1 VQDLIAYRLE
11 RARDA
16 LVEARVMQDIG
27 HPNACVNRIYYA
39 CFYAVSALLV
49 AHGYSSAKH
58 SGVRSL
64 FGRHFV
70 NTGLIARDLGRF
82 YSHLFESRQESDYVD
97 FVRVDSDELAPMF
110 EVAARFI
117 AAVEALIPEAPSSG

>member
-1 VQDLIAYRLE
+1 MSGDVQDLVAYRMQ
-11 RARDA
+11 RAREA
-16 LVEARVMQDIG
+16 LEEARAMQDIG
-27 HPNACVNRIYYA
+27 HANACMNRIYYA
-39 CFYAVSALLV
+39 CFYAVTALLG

-97 FVRVDSDELAPMF
+97 FVRVDPETLPEMIERASQFVDAVSEL
-110 EVAARFI
+110 I
-117 AAVEALIPEAPSSG
+117 GK